1 MPWLAPDDVL
11 TAAVATIVR
20 ANPLGRRVALV
31 RDVRGRVRVAVERGA
46 SSAGKVDACALSGML
61 QAELGGWFAPPVL
74 DGDGSAAL
82 RRIADEMFRQVGEPP
97 NDWPQGWPTEYE
109 LLDGTRAPKPAWLVG
124 RAILNSKESW
134 FTAGGSPPSKP
145 HVVAFYSFKGGVG
158 RTTTLACVA
167 ARIAAR
173 PQRVLAIDLD
183 LEAPGL
189 GSLFDCQSA
198 IGVVDHLLSH
208 IATGEV
214 GDVHPEPANG
224 VDNLW
229 ILTAGRLGPTYLEKL
244 ARLDFLADDFGAKG
258 SPTEEALRALIDTAA
273 AKVAPDIVLLD
284 SRAGLHDIGGL
295 ALHRLSHMDVL
306 VTRANQQTHVGMQV
320 VMEAIRRMHPVE
332 RRDLRIV
339 QTMVK
344 PPFDAADTKAIV
356 ESWRKKMYDL
366 ALQTIYVDLEEV
378 PQLDDQEAHYP
389 LLVAEREELQ
399 RLDRLQQIS
408 TALLAEFDG
417 IAEIVAPREED

>member
-1 MPWLAPDDVL
+1 MPWHAPDDVL
-11 TAAVATIVR
+11 AAAVAAVVR

-31 RDVRGRVRVAVERGA
+31 RDVRGRVRVAIERAGNV
-46 SSAGKVDACALSGML
+46 AGKVDVSALSSTL
-61 QAELGGWFAPPVL
+61 EAELGGWFAPPVL
-74 DGDGSAAL
+74 EGDGSPAH
-82 RRIADEMFRQVGEPP
+82 RRIAAEIFREVAEPP

-109 LLDGTRAPKPAWLVG
+109 LLDGTRVPKPTWLVG

-134 FTAGGSPPSKP
+134 FTAGGSPPSEP
-145 HVVAFYSFKGGVG
+145 RVVTFYSFKGGVG

-189 GSLFDCQSA
+189 GSLFDSQSP

-214 GDVHPEPANG
+214 GDVRPEPANG
-224 VDNLW
+224 VNNLW
-229 ILTAGRLGPTYLEKL
+229 VLAAGRLGPTYLEKL
-244 ARLDFLADDFGAKG
+244 ARLDFLVGDSGAKG
-258 SPTEEALRALIDTAA
+258 SPAEEALRALIDTAA
-273 AKVAPDIVLLD
+273 AKVKPDVVLLD

-306 VTRANQQTHVGMQV
+306 VARANQQAHAGMQV
-320 VMEAIRRMHPVE
+320 VLEAIRRMHPVE

-344 PPFDAADTKAIV
+344 PPFDAADTKALV

-366 ALQTIYVDLEEV
+366 ALQTIYVDLDEV
-378 PQLDDQEAHYP
+378 PQLNAQEGHYP
-389 LLVAEREELQ
+389 VLVAEREEFQ
-399 RLDRLQQIS
+399 RLDRLQQVS
-408 TALLAEFDG
+408 AALLGEFDD
-417 IAEIVAPREED
+417 IAEIVAPRKED

>member
-46 SSAGKVDACALSGML
+46 SSAGKVDARALSGML

-145 HVVAFYSFKGGVG
+145 RVVAFYSFKGGVG

>member
-1 MPWLAPDDVL
+1 MPWRAPDDVL
-11 TAAVATIVR
+11 AAAVAAVVR
-20 ANPLGRRVALV
+20 VNALGRRVALV
-31 RDVRGRVRVAVERGA
+31 RDVRGRVRVAVE
-46 SSAGKVDACALSGML
+46 SAVSVTGKVDLTTLSNML

-74 DGDGSAAL
+74 DGDGSPAH
-82 RRIADEMFRQVGEPP
+82 RRIAREIFRELLAPP

-109 LLDGTRAPKPAWLVG
+109 LLDGTRASKPTWLVG

-134 FTAGGSPPSKP
+134 FTAGGSPPSEP
-145 HVVAFYSFKGGVG
+145 RVVAFYSFKGGVG

-173 PQRVLAIDLD
+173 PQRVLTIDLD

-189 GSLFDCQSA
+189 GSLLDSQSP

-214 GDVHPEPANG
+214 GDVDPEPVNG
-224 VDNLW
+224 VNNLW
-229 ILTAGRLGPTYLEKL
+229 VLAAGRLGPTYLEKL
-244 ARLDFLADDFGAKG
+244 ARLDFLVGDSGAKG
-258 SPTEEALRALIDTAA
+258 SPAEEALRALIETAA
-273 AKVAPDIVLLD
+273 SKVNPDVVLLD

-306 VTRANQQTHVGMQV
+306 VARANQQAHAGMQIV
-320 VMEAIRRMHPVE
+320 LEAIRRMHPVE

-344 PPFDAADTKAIV
+344 PPFDAADTKALV

-366 ALQTIYVDLEEV
+366 ALQTIYVDLDDA
-378 PQLDDQEAHYP
+378 PQLDAQEAHYP
-389 LLVAEREELQ
+389 LLVAEREEFH
-399 RLDRLQQIS
+399 RLDRLQQVS
-408 TALLAEFDG
+408 AALLVEFDE
-417 IAEIVAPREED
+417 IAEIAAPRTED